1 VIAAQGPKGRAM
13 AHEIGDGL
21 IALGAP
27 AGGFSTCLVGVNGTV
42 LDEGETVESP
52 RVREAAGPLVAV
64 AYHSACARDRE
75 SVKRRPNGE
84 AWLASVE
91 ALPERVRHLSVHRG
105 HAKEIS
111 NGHDKLADLSIAK
124 RVSFTGTAD
133 ELRDRLDGLESGGAT
148 GVILGTSGAGME
160 REMRAFA
167 KVAGT

>member
-1 VIAAQGPKGRAM
+1 M
-13 AHEIGDGL
+13 
-21 IALGAP
+21 
-27 AGGFSTCLVGVNGTV
+27 

-133 ELRDRLDGLESGGAT
+133 ELRDRLDGLEKTQLIFTVFDCCGSLSDWLSDVRTPPPVARDQ
-148 GVILGTSGAGME
+148 S
-160 REMRAFA
+160 
-167 KVAGT
+167 KVALHHFSFW